1 MHWVAAIVDE
11 LLRSL
16 LAAFWWSPTRTT
28 TSIMLPLHPAS
39 RRALSLHKAL
49 IFLFSSSFFGLLY
62 VLYAA
67 DCYGLPVRF
76 DNVGSGPGT
85 TCGDN

>member
-1 MHWVAAIVDE
+1 MHWVTAIVDE

-16 LAAFWWSPTRTT
+16 LAAFGWSPRRTT
-28 TSIMLPLHPAS
+28 ASMVLPLYPAS
-39 RRALSLHKAL
+39 RRALSLQRAL
-49 IFLFSSSFFGLLY
+49 NFFFSSSFFGLLY

-67 DCYGLPVRF
+67 GCYGLPVRF

-85 TCGDN
+85 TRGDN

>member
-1 MHWVAAIVDE
+1 MLWVAAIVDE

-28 TSIMLPLHPAS
+28 TSRMLPLYPAS

-49 IFLFSSSFFGLLY
+49 NFLFSSSFFRLLY
-62 VLYAA
+62 VLYAG
-67 DCYGLPVRF
+67 DCYGLPLHF
-76 DNVGSGPGT
+76 DTVGSGPGT
-85 TCGDN
+85 TRGAN